1 MLSGFFDGLSFAA
14 FTLALRAFRINPD
27 LHSFL
32 SHEFDLL
39 DRVEM
44 WTIQRASVQSSL
56 DHFIR
61 LRQYV
66 RRNRLGRS
74 SWPSDSSPTHVA
86 PVYCGSLSVVQNV
99 FAFPCS
105 SDMAYLCSRVTNRIL
120 VLLSLAVL
128 RFVPWHETSQ
138 AICVRYDYLPGPPT
152 GESAKYVLLT
162 S

>member
-1 MLSGFFDGLSFAA
+1 VARSSNVTGLLAGSALVPLTLDGLSFAA

-32 SHEFDLL
+32 CHEFDLL
-39 DRVEM
+39 EIEVEM

-74 SWPSDSSPTHVA
+74 SWPSDSSPTHVG

-120 VLLSLAVL
+120 VLLALAVL
-128 RFVPWHETSQ
+128 RLS
-138 AICVRYDYLPGPPT
+138 PGMKHPRP
-152 GESAKYVLLT
+152 
-162 S
+162 